1 MRTNI
6 DTDDA
11 LMDKAMQSS
20 GAEAK
25 KVVVEEALQLLARVK
40 AQASIRKLRGTILW
54 EGDLHEMR
62 RKRFVD

>member
-1 MRTNI
+1 MPTNI

-20 GAEAK
+20 GAKTK
-25 KVVVEEALQLLARVK
+25 KAVVEEALQLLVGMK
-40 AQASIRKLRGTILW
+40 AQASIGKLGGTILW
-54 EGDLHEMR
+54 EGDLDEMR